1 MPFTDPP
8 LTGSE
13 KELVLGYIRFQ
24 QGKFLRKYQGADG
37 TWLDESVLATLLLPT
52 SMTLTGVVGHLWF
65 VEDYWREKLLL
76 GRTPI

>member
-24 QGKFLRKYQGADG
+24 QEVFLRKLQGADG
-37 TWLDESVLATLLLPT
+37 TWLGESLLATPLHPS
-52 SMTLTGVVGHLWF
+52 SMTLAGMAGYLWF
-65 VEDYWREKLLL
+65 
-76 GRTPI
+76 

>member
-24 QGKFLRKYQGADG
+24 QGIFLHKLRGADG
-37 TWLDESVLATLLLPT
+37 TWLSESVLAILLP
-52 SMTLTGVVGHLWF
+52 
-65 VEDYWREKLLL
+65 
-76 GRTPI
+76 PAA